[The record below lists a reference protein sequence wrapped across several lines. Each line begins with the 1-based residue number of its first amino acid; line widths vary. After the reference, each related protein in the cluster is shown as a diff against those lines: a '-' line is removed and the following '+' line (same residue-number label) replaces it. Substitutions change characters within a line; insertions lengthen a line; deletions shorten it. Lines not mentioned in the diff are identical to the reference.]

1 MIADPQPGIF
11 VQDICKA
18 SRDRFMPVKLEN
30 TVRRHTGTLFTR
42 DGCAFLKCFR
52 VPRAR
57 VSRFCLRI
65 PRSCTRTRNVLFS
78 AFYINRIGMLASN
91 LIGYQWV
98 QCRILQVWNNVNPYF
113 ALRKKNGWRY
123 ILPCWV
129 FDLQYNN
136 LEPDPG
142 AEKYSI
148 FLLQMFIK
156 KTLIES
162 LTFKR
167 SSSKKIPACT
177 NYVKSARF

>member
-113 ALRKKNGWRY
+113 ALRKKK
-123 ILPCWV
+123 WV
-129 FDLQYNN
+129 
-136 LEPDPG
+136 
-142 AEKYSI
+142 
-148 FLLQMFIK
+148 
-156 KTLIES
+156 T
-162 LTFKR
+162 
-167 SSSKKIPACT
+167 
-177 NYVKSARF
+177 VHSAMLGI

>member
-1 MIADPQPGIF
+1 MIADPQPWIF

-113 ALRKKNGWRY
+113 ALRKKKMGDGTFCHAGYLIYSIIIWSL
-123 ILPCWV
+123 I
-129 FDLQYNN
+129 
-136 LEPDPG
+136 LEPR
-142 AEKYSI
+142 SI
-148 FLLQMFIK
+148 LYFC
-156 KTLIES
+156 
-162 LTFKR
+162 FK
-167 SSSKKIPACT
+167 CL
-177 NYVKSARF
+177 